1 MIESYFIIYFFDLT
15 KMSKEYQD
23 TDPDPELTGLLDPW
37 KRRCKE
43 DP

>member
-1 MIESYFIIYFFDLT
+1 LNTHFIIYFFDAT
-15 KMSKEYQD
+15 KMSREDQD

-37 KRRCKE
+37 KRKCKE